1 MVGHTEGAEAANS
14 ANHPADTGGTGLPGW
29 AKVVLVLGGIAAVV
43 VVMFG
48 LALWAL
54 IASVQPPSIDEE
66 RIQEQLE
73 AEGPG
78 LEAEARPV
86 LEAARVG
93 DRRCPGPTAGTASTA
108 PQATRIGRLY
118 CSRDVVAGAF
128 GAGNVIEGVDPGS
141 RRLCGKDDVFVVV
154 EVDRAAWGG
163 APRLV
168 YSPDCMP
175 NSWFDGDPFVGA
187 ELRPVLGPWYAERP
201 LGAPSGVSR

>member
-128 GAGNVIEGVDPGS
+128 GAGNVS
-141 RRLCGKDDVFVVV
+141 RVSTPA
-154 EVDRAAWGG
+154 RAGG
-163 APRLV
+163 AARTTCSSSSRSIEPPGVVRPA
-168 YSPDCMP
+168 SCTARTACRTAGSTATP
-175 NSWFDGDPFVGA
+175 SSARSSDPSSARGTRSAHWAHHRV
-187 ELRPVLGPWYAERP
+187 
-201 LGAPSGVSR
+201 